1 LTVRLTKDIEA
12 DVLTSGLD
20 TASPTL
26 RERRLR
32 DLFERVS
39 DRIGG
44 GYDYIGDVFS
54 DNMKGLVRVS
64 ADGIVSDI
72 NRILGGE
79 LLHKVEWN
87 DATLSRLVDGTLIH
101 GAKSSEWWERQG
113 DGYSMAFQ
121 DQIRMGMARGET
133 ILELRNRIMPVM
145 PDGTPNIDL
154 RSEPDLGRRDI
165 VRKARRDAEALVRTS
180 ALTVCR
186 EAQLDVFEE
195 NADVIGGV
203 EWLSTL
209 DDRTT
214 PLCRALDGLEW
225 SIPDYEPKGHNTP
238 WPGTSPHWNCRS
250 IVVPVTKTWEELSKE
265 AGGDSE
271 HAKRLDEA
279 MEDVPESVRASMGG
293 PVPGDMTY
301 SQWFDEQPEERQ
313 REILGEKG
321 MEAYESGVP
330 LDKLGMAPRG
340 MPAKPGAEP
349 IPEAKRESRDAAE
362 QEALAKYL
370 EERLAFVLEGI
381 KSVAGKTYCGKEYT
395 PDFFAIGKL
404 ETIGKHEVE
413 AREWLRSTQED
424 RIKSY
429 RDMDSKS
436 SGAAFA
442 LPNEHGEIEWVK
454 IGLREDILRDHMIG
468 QVSNAN
474 EMWDW
479 DGYCKYEPP
488 LPPKMKTD
496 MLLCHEIAHTQLH
509 PTYGGRDRDGH
520 GTRHEKKMLELMKML
535 YPGFLGKYERY

>member
-1 LTVRLTKDIEA
+1 MPFSVPKRILNAAIGRGVDVLQYEADIRRRIAMLIVRLAKDIGA
-12 DVLTSGLD
+12 DVLASGLD
-20 TASPTL
+20 TLNPTL

-32 DLFERVS
+32 DLFERVD

-44 GYDYIGDVFS
+44 GYEYIGDVFS

-72 NRILGGE
+72 NRILGGD
-79 LLHKVEWN
+79 LLHRIEWT
-87 DATLSRLVDGTLIH
+87 DPMLSRLVDGTLIH

-145 PDGTPNIDL
+145 PNGMPNVDL
-154 RSEPDLGRRDI
+154 RSEPDLGKRDI

-250 IVVPVTKTWEELSKE
+250 IVVPVTKTWEELAKE

-293 PVPGDMTY
+293 PVPGGTTY
-301 SQWFDEQPEERQ
+301 SQWFDEQPEARQ
-313 REILGEKG
+313 REILGERG
-321 MEAYESGVP
+321 FEAYERGTP

-340 MPAKPGAEP
+340 ADVLQRDMQAEP
-349 IPEAKRESRDAAE
+349 VQNSQAFQIDPERFRGWFTNPDSDFIMLDLPQRVRETLGTEATSLVFSAE
-362 QEALAKYL
+362 TLAKQKTSHPDISTEEYVRAINNLAKFSEAIPTTDNHIAFIVEEQQMWAAIIKKTMDGRNAYL
-370 EERLAFVLEGI
+370 VSLHGL
-381 KSVAGKTYCGKEYT
+381 S
-395 PDFFAIGKL
+395 
-404 ETIGKHEVE
+404 
-413 AREWLRSTQED
+413 
-424 RIKSY
+424 
-429 RDMDSKS
+429 SKS
-436 SGAAFA
+436 LDQFRKK
-442 LPNEHGEIEWVK
+442 W
-454 IGLREDILRDHMIG
+454 
-468 QVSNAN
+468 
-474 EMWDW
+474 
-479 DGYCKYEPP
+479 
-488 LPPKMKTD
+488 
-496 MLLCHEIAHTQLH
+496 
-509 PTYGGRDRDGH
+509 GR
-520 GTRHEKKMLELMKML
+520 K
-535 YPGFLGKYERY
+535 